1 MLKDT
6 IISAF
11 NYDGTLLKW
20 LKKVEDALQNA
31 SASEFRVNKK
41 GNATISFSIVFA
53 NGDTLESGDIVLQQ
67 GESVTGATIRQG
79 HLILTLSN
87 GNELDAGD
95 IGAVTGFSIND
106 SQHLIVTYQN
116 GTTQDLGAIFNGAT
130 INVNTL
136 TSNNEEISTL
146 KPIVEDMTGY
156 SYVSDSNIATPIY
169 VSACKNGNKLTIV
182 WFGTITPDVDYTHN
196 DGVSL
201 GYLTI
206 PAGVWNKLYP
216 YTQASY
222 SNMLDIKTTSA
233 YYGVVLKVPNE
244 SYTLKAS
251 NYMLNLITRPT
262 IDKVLTAGTT
272 YFIRYEATFLLSE
285 NLAQ

>member
-53 NGDTLESGDIVLQQ
+53 NGNTLESGDIVLQQ

-95 IGAVTGFSIND
+95 LGAVTGFSIND

-116 GTTQDLGAIFNGAT
+116 GTTQDLGAIFNGNIT
-130 INVNTL
+130 VNGYISQSVPNYEKPFEVNGPTGGTVTVMYNKFEVINNVLYIIANFKISNNTENNITFRNMTSPWQYITTVVSTKIVDLEGMPVSVPSNNDNTL
-136 TSNNEEISTL
+136 ICANCALTTRDITNITTTLTRGSIRLLNETQPNACMIVFDFGENVTL
-146 KPIVEDMTGY
+146 QPSESIYYTAR
-156 SYVSDSNIATPIY
+156 IA
-169 VSACKNGNKLTIV
+169 LT
-182 WFGTITPDVDYTHN
+182 
-196 DGVSL
+196 
-201 GYLTI
+201 
-206 PAGVWNKLYP
+206 
-216 YTQASY
+216 
-222 SNMLDIKTTSA
+222 
-233 YYGVVLKVPNE
+233 
-244 SYTLKAS
+244 
-251 NYMLNLITRPT
+251 LI
-262 IDKVLTAGTT
+262 
-272 YFIRYEATFLLSE
+272 
-285 NLAQ
+285 

>member
-53 NGDTLESGDIVLQQ
+53 NGDTLESGDIILQQ

-95 IGAVTGFSIND
+95 LGAVTGFSINA

-116 GTTQDLGAIFNGAT
+116 GTTQDLGAIFTG
-130 INVNTL
+130 NVNINGNL
-136 TSNNEEISTL
+136 TANSIIENMQGYTFSQGTA
-146 KPIVEDMTGY
+146 TGY
-156 SYVSDSNIATPIY
+156 ERTYSYAGV
-169 VSACKNGNKLTIV
+169 CKNGNKITFAVCLTITKTDENAIRN
-182 WFGTITPDVDYTHN
+182 FD
-196 DGVSL
+196 L
-201 GYLTI
+201 GIFTI
-206 PAGVWNKLYP
+206 PSSVGEKLVDVNVGTYAWLDNKVISIFENSITFVNIP
-216 YTQASY
+216 VRASKVADR
-222 SNMLDIKTTSA
+222 NDL
-233 YYGVVLKVPNE
+233 VVLQVGDSVNMGVN
-244 SYTLKAS
+244 KA
-251 NYMLNLITRPT
+251 Y
-262 IDKVLTAGTT
+262 VL
-272 YFIRYEATFLLSE
+272 RYEVTFLLSN
-285 NLAQ
+285 NLAS